1 MFMSPLLFIATLL
14 VGATPSFS
22 ASPQVA
28 TLAQVEGKTQ
38 IFTQPSKTPHATGS
52 EKKGTMAKFE
62 GEYYLIQDAK
72 TGDSVEN
79 GAILRTLPNGQAK
92 VIYENGDQFYVGPGT
107 AYRVTWKGDLDT
119 KIQMMYGRMRGVI
132 AKEGPRKKLI
142 IRTKAATMGVRGTDF
157 FIADTGPKGET
168 EISVLRGQVEVT
180 PNAPKA
186 QPKEV
191 KTGMSATVVQPAAT
205 QQVTTQTVAAQKP
218 AESTSAVATVEIRD
232 TTKEDL
238 QGIRV
243 ASTLPAPQQKTE
255 TKAVQEQL
263 AVLEKKA
270 VEVTLKDI
278 QTYQPEVYKKIQESP
293 NPQAMAQDLNQKTVE
308 VAQAVAPSAPPKRK
322 KPRIT
327 ELKEAS
333 DADYYDKYFKI
344 EE

>member
-38 IFTQPSKTPHATGS
+38 IFTQPSKAPHATGS
-52 EKKGTMAKFE
+52 EKKGTMAKYE

-186 QPKEV
+186 QSKEV
-191 KTGMSATVVQPAAT
+191 KTGMSATVIQATAT
-205 QQVTTQTVAAQKP
+205 QSVSAQKP
-218 AESTSAVATVEIRD
+218 VEPTSTAPTVEVRD

-255 TKAVQEQL
+255 NKAMQEQL